1 MKRVIHFLT
10 LAVSMAISAGVS
22 AQTAFRAPVAS
33 TATIAQKPVIAAP
46 APKLVAPAPP
56 APAATSCPPVLDR
69 QTILEELRNS
79 WAQHYQE
86 MLKERLAAYKACVSD
101 CIGRFDLSS
110 LPADDPN
117 DPKDF
122 SIATVVG
129 ICQETCS

>member
-1 MKRVIHFLT
+1 MKRMISLFI
-10 LAVSMAISAGVS
+10 LAASLGVS
-22 AQTAFRAPVAS
+22 AGLSAQTTFRLPVSS
-33 TATIAQKPVIAAP
+33 TSEIVQKPVISAP
-46 APKLVAPAPP
+46 ALKPVAPP
-56 APAATSCPPVLDR
+56 ASATSCPPVLDR

-79 WAQHYQE
+79 WAQQFQE
-86 MLKERLAAYKACVSD
+86 IQKAKMAAYNACVSD